1 MGRENQKIP
10 YLVPCFLGLWSRAC
24 SEHCRVSSCWAFG
37 LRPSG
42 SQNPEEYLP
51 VPKGNWK
58 DRSRPEYTPRSL
70 RLRRKWGR
78 AQVLARNPC
87 KRLFDRPEAQFVVF
101 EPAVGIERSQ
111 ACKKAS
117 QTGFEDPWGPMC
129 WHPWLWFQV
138 WQRIARQVPIFLK
151 DGFCAQQ
158 SAHEK
163 FFIQLHR
170 LEAVFP
176 SWQSKDGISQHDA
189 GYIRGGNGL
198 KKLPVGRV
206 YDGTGFVLG

>member
-1 MGRENQKIP
+1 MG
-10 YLVPCFLGLWSRAC
+10 
-24 SEHCRVSSCWAFG
+24 
-37 LRPSG
+37 
-42 SQNPEEYLP
+42 
-51 VPKGNWK
+51 
-58 DRSRPEYTPRSL
+58 RSRPEYTPRSL
-70 RLRRKWGR
+70 RLRRKWG
-78 AQVLARNPC
+78 QSPGPC
-87 KRLFDRPEAQFVVF
+87 PQSLQAPFRPPRGTVRSLW
-101 EPAVGIERSQ
+101 PAVGIERSQ

-117 QTGFEDPWGPMC
+117 QTGFEDLWGPMC

-176 SWQSKDGISQHDA
+176 SWQSKDRISQLAA
-189 GYIRGGNGL
+189 GYPWRERPQETACRPCVRWHWL
-198 KKLPVGRV
+198 RLR
-206 YDGTGFVLG
+206 